1 MMVNPKILTTREELN
16 LRQGIKS
23 SLPNMEFLIASI
35 YTLFKI
41 CTPSKINFTEE
52 YTHQG
57 KTKIRLENSLE
68 SQLFSFF
75 QNQITNSGITQS
87 NLLVEYNKSPLF
99 SAQLEPL
106 QVAIQLFWKLGEISF
121 VQNMASSRER
131 TGGERFNKNFIFST
145 NLDIIDNILSNEN
158 NQVEE
163 KTKNLI
169 FNYIT
174 KKTLSTNKLEQ
185 KLIKVLTVFS
195 EEAQFKIRDNS
206 SKEIFFQ
213 QEGIY
218 SEIIANNTVINKDPN
233 EDVGPFRIL
242 KSAVKDNLNYYLDSN
257 NSDGFIL
264 KNGISNQKSCY
275 LNT

>member
-145 NLDIIDNILSNEN
+145 NLDIIDNILTNEN